1 MAFQVLHEWCGSNFC
16 WFDSSMVSLFTNHCK
31 MGSQFLRFAT
41 NYYLLF
47 CIFKPNSL
55 KFAAK
60 GTISTQGLLMVVW
73 SVIGLVMNLIVVYIL
88 LVARVKVPG
97 NFNIGQSR

>member
-47 CIFKPNSL
+47 CIFKLNSL
-55 KFAAK
+55 KFAANCK
-60 GTISTQGLLMVVW
+60 G
-73 SVIGLVMNLIVVYIL
+73 Y
-88 LVARVKVPG
+88 
-97 NFNIGQSR
+97 NFNSGFIDGSMECDRVSDESHCSLHSISGQSQGPR